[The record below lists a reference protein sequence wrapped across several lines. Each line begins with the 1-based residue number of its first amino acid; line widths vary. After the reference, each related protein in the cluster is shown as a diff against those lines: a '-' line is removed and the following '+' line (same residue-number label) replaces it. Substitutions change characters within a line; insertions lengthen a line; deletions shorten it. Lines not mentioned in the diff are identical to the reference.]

1 MNECCAAGQE
11 VGGDS
16 AGLLFVLGVFFY
28 ANPSTLMHGDLT
40 RYSQWGRAPDPWW
53 SRSCWWS
60 WAETPRCLGCAW
72 RFFPVKNKRRWWGER
87 KGTSERRTSIVEFSK
102 MKTLGRYYCLRVSSC
117 SPRCNCVLQ
126 SPPVQPFIINVTN
139 GELGDMVLQLLL
151 ASHHQNWSVSAECSN
166 FTVCSDDVFTVKAD
180 SSVARTVQMRHAATV
195 GWKQTLMQRRST
207 SGLVSTAVLCSQAVQ
222 HIFRF

>member
-16 AGLLFVLGVFFY
+16 AGLLFVLGFFY
-28 ANPSTLMHGDLT
+28 AKPSTLMHGDLT

-72 RFFPVKNKRRWWGER
+72 RFFPVKNKSRWWGER
-87 KGTSERRTSIVEFSK
+87 KGTSERRTSIVELSK

-117 SPRCNCVLQ
+117 SPRGDCVLQ
-126 SPPVQPFIINVTN
+126 SRPVQPFIINVTN

-151 ASHHQNWSVSAECSN
+151 ASRHQNWRVSAECSN
-166 FTVCSDDVFTVKAD
+166 FTVCSDNVFTVKAD
-180 SSVARTVQMRHAATV
+180 SSVARTEGQSKCVMQPLWDENRH
-195 GWKQTLMQRRST
+195 WC
-207 SGLVSTAVLCSQAVQ
+207 SGEAHQV
-222 HIFRF
+222 